1 MIIPKLYII
10 LFDFIVVV
18 LISALYCSNRFWL
31 KNVVNIPILS
41 YLLKCYFN
49 DYLAG
54 IGIIA
59 YMNLVLYVSKYR
71 YIRIKTL
78 SCAIVICFACGLLW
92 EYILPQI
99 FPHGTSDK
107 WDVVSYVLGGV
118 SYIEFFRGYQYRQM
132 LRTVCELP
140 SNI

>member
-1 MIIPKLYII
+1 MPKLYII
-10 LFDFIVVV
+10 LFDSIVVV

-41 YLLKCYFN
+41 YLLTCYFP

-54 IGIIA
+54 IGI
-59 YMNLVLYVSKYR
+59 L
-71 YIRIKTL
+71 T
-78 SCAIVICFACGLLW
+78 
-92 EYILPQI
+92 QI